1 VAITSDQYFACIAYF
16 RKEVLKENVSSGQRK
31 NFDMD
36 LGQESHLEEYMSQD
50 EQVEWEENVSP
61 LKDLDE
67 LLLQISKIC

>member
-1 VAITSDQYFACIAYF
+1 
-16 RKEVLKENVSSGQRK
+16 
-31 NFDMD
+31 MD

-67 LLLQISKIC
+67 LLLQISAKFKYMPFSKTF

>member
-1 VAITSDQYFACIAYF
+1 
-16 RKEVLKENVSSGQRK
+16 LKENVSSVQRK
-31 NFDMD
+31 NLDMD

-67 LLLQISKIC
+67 LLLQISAKFKYMPFSKTF